1 MSKMYRVFSCFLL
14 FAFTVISADEVHLES
29 VDEELIVI
37 SSRIPTVASEVIGSV
52 DSISS
57 QDLDLKMIDGLAELV
72 RFIPGVSAHKENQY
86 GRSFTEDLHIR
97 GIHGG
102 AIYLIDGQRISDS
115 YTGYGRDIVDTDLLK
130 KVEIMKGPSS
140 VEYGSDG
147 LAGAI
152 SYVTKDPSDLV
163 EGGDRYLSI
172 NASTQQSN
180 KQEKLNFLTAAA
192 GENIEGLLQLVH
204 RGLNETKIHDGFSL
218 DTNPFEGN
226 QKSLLAKTIIH
237 SSETTIFSLVADM
250 QEWDGDWIVNT
261 EKGFVYFPAPRAVS
275 SSIGEDEG
283 SRERI
288 NFKIDLSPKNSGLL
302 DTGSF
307 TVFTQDTEQRQLTV
321 QQQVSFLNGMQA
333 APTPTMR
340 MSDFEFNQSL
350 KGMTLQAYKTLT
362 KHQMVYGLDYERT
375 ETTRPRMRA
384 ETNLITGTVSF
395 SVDGENYPNKTFP
408 DSKSVRKAL
417 FFNDRINLSDN
428 QILSLGVRYDNY
440 ELNTSIDSYFLNG
453 NSLGYQIKDVG
464 DSETSIKVGYL
475 YDISPDLTF
484 YSQYSEG
491 FRAPDYES
499 ANTVFT
505 NFAYRYTVRPNP
517 NLQSETSKS
526 YEIGFRGQ
534 QDLGEWKLTLFK
546 NRVKDFINAEAIG
559 FSPLGLVIYQYDNH
573 EGVEIEGI
581 EFEYSREISQSLY
594 AKFAVAI
601 SSGKDDAGESLAEV
615 DPKEV
620 IIGLDWISSNKKW
633 GMQGL
638 VNLVDSSKDDL
649 KGVPTVGIG
658 HECGTP
664 GNECT
669 PRATT
674 SGYGLIDIFGFYNHN
689 DNFQLRLSVENLTDK
704 KYIRWA
710 SVAELPENDE
720 ELDLFGESGRSI
732 NASFRYRF

>member
-14 FAFTVISADEVHLES
+14 FAFTVISADEAHLES

-218 DTNPFEGN
+218 DANPFEGN

-288 NFKIDLSPKNSGLL
+288 NFKIDLSQKNSSLL

-581 EFEYSREISQSLY
+581 EFEYNRKISQSLY

-601 SSGKDDAGESLAEV
+601 SSGEDDAGESLAEV

-620 IIGLDWISSNKKW
+620 IIGLDWI
-633 GMQGL
+633 
-638 VNLVDSSKDDL
+638 
-649 KGVPTVGIG
+649 
-658 HECGTP
+658 
-664 GNECT
+664 
-669 PRATT
+669 
-674 SGYGLIDIFGFYNHN
+674 
-689 DNFQLRLSVENLTDK
+689 
-704 KYIRWA
+704 
-710 SVAELPENDE
+710 
-720 ELDLFGESGRSI
+720 
-732 NASFRYRF
+732 